1 MNNSV
6 KSPQKPKPN
15 AFSRRVL
22 MQAGVLGLSSLELS
36 RRAFGQTFS
45 PPTEIEGEREPSGIG
60 TRAVVSQY
68 PLVDRMTFG
77 TTYDEVTLYNSKG
90 WAAYLEYHLA
100 PEKISDNALTNR
112 LQEFPCTACTPYQ
125 NLRVYGWRTGYDVY
139 YDMAS
144 AQIVRAA
151 YAKAQLLE
159 VMTEF
164 WLDHFNVF
172 NNAISNEL
180 LPTYVRTI
188 RSLALSDFP
197 TLLRAVVK
205 SGAMMQYLDNDRNI
219 TGQHNENFARE
230 LMELHTLGVYN
241 GYSETDIYVA
251 RRCFTGW
258 SREAIDDNMDTT
270 TNKNWGLF
278 KFYPDCHDNEGGYFL
293 GTKSTDL
300 IVKGGIEQ
308 GEGILT
314 KLALNPNTA
323 NTIATKLCQ
332 RFLGENV
339 SATFIQSTANT
350 FLTSN
355 GDIKTVLRYILN
367 ETNFKAN
374 YSPRFKRPFRYLISS
389 IRASYGNIVD
399 TGDVLWWLLQPLRQ
413 QPFQW
418 GPPNGYPDTYLA
430 WVDNLLPRWKAGM
443 GIAQNNFWG
452 VRTNPF
458 LYMTGRTPANV
469 VTYIN
474 KYLFGGGLSASSQAS
489 LQAYMKT
496 NTPTNAQ
503 IRETIGLALSSPD
516 FMMY

>member
-1 MNNSV
+1 MSHSMQS
-6 KSPQKPKPN
+6 SPKPKRN

-22 MQAGVLGLSSLELS
+22 IQAGALGFSSAALS

-45 PPTEIEGEREPSGIG
+45 PPESEEREAPARGV
-60 TRAVVSQY
+60 RAVASKY
-68 PLVDRMTFG
+68 PLIDRVTFG
-77 TTYDEVTLYNSKG
+77 ITTDEIALFTAKG
-90 WAAYLEYHLA
+90 WAGYLEYQLA
-100 PEKISDNALTNR
+100 PEKISDAALNNR

-125 NLRVYGWRTGYDVY
+125 NLRVYGWSTGYDIY

-172 NNAISNEL
+172 NNAIMGEL

-188 RSLALSDFP
+188 RSLALSDFY

-205 SGAMMQYLDNDRNI
+205 SGAMMQYLDNDRNVI
-219 TGQHNENFARE
+219 GQHNENFARE

-241 GYSETDIYVA
+241 GYSEADIYVA

-258 SREAIDDNMDTT
+258 SREAIDEDPAKT
-270 TNKNWGLF
+270 TNVNWGMF
-278 KFYPDCHDNEGGYFL
+278 KYYPDRHDNEGGYYL

-314 KLALNPNTA
+314 KLAAHPNTA
-323 NTIATKLCQ
+323 LTIATKLCK

-339 SATFIQSTANT
+339 SSAFIQATADK
-350 FLTSN
+350 FIASK
-355 GDIKTVLRYILN
+355 GDIKTVLRFVLD

-374 YSPRFKRPFRYLISS
+374 YSPRFKRPFRYVISAV
-389 IRASYGNIVD
+389 RATYGNIVD

-418 GPPNGYPDTYLA
+418 GPPNGYPDDYLS

-458 LYMTGRTPANV
+458 LYMSGRTPTS
-469 VTYIN
+469 VTRYIN
-474 KYLFGGGLSASSQAS
+474 TYLFGGGLSADSQAN
-489 LQAYMKT
+489 LQSYMKT